1 MKQIQQRDGHVV
13 GMKFL
18 SWITAASLLLLGQVA
33 RADNMMMARTTQTF
47 PEAMAE
53 LQNQIRSK
61 GYVVS
66 RVQRVDIGL
75 TKSGYKTDKYR
86 VVFYG
91 KPDEI
96 RQLSQTHPELT
107 AYLPLKISIFAED
120 RDTILVTANPKHLNK
135 AGDAALAKI
144 VNRWEQDLVD
154 IFRQM
159 RESN

>member
-1 MKQIQQRDGHVV
+1 MRGSMIRVWLMFGILAILAVK
-13 GMKFL
+13 
-18 SWITAASLLLLGQVA
+18 SAA
-33 RADNMMMARTTQTF
+33 ADSMLMVRTTQSF

-53 LQNQIRSK
+53 LQNQIRAQ

-96 RQLSQTHPELT
+96 RLLSQHYPQLT
-107 AYLPLKISIFAED
+107 AYLPLKISIFAEGN
-120 RDTILVTANPKHLNK
+120 DTILVSANPQHLKK
-135 AGDAALAKI
+135 AGDAKLAGI
-144 VNRWEQDLVD
+144 IDGWERDLAT
-154 IFRQM
+154 IFQKLSTG
-159 RESN
+159 E

>member
-1 MKQIQQRDGHVV
+1 MSHIKQPTV
-13 GMKFL
+13 F
-18 SWITAASLLLLGQVA
+18 LLGLVFLFTGQLA
-33 RADNMMMARTTQTF
+33 RADNMIMVRTTQTF

-53 LQNQIRSK
+53 LQNQIRKK

-86 VVFYG
+86 VVFFG

-96 RQLSQTHPELT
+96 RDLSRRYPQLT

-120 RDTILVTANPKHLNK
+120 RDTILVSANPQHLKK
-135 AGDAALAKI
+135 AGDAELVKI
-144 VNRWEQDLVD
+144 IDRWERDMAS
-154 IFRQM
+154 IFRQIGSA
-159 RESN
+159 E

>member
-1 MKQIQQRDGHVV
+1 MNPIRTTVLLVTGLVLLWGSQI
-13 GMKFL
+13 
-18 SWITAASLLLLGQVA
+18 SY
-33 RADNMMMARTTQTF
+33 ADNMMMVRTTQTF

-53 LQNQIRSK
+53 LQNQIRER

-91 KPDEI
+91 KPEEI
-96 RQLSQTHPELT
+96 RELSRRYPQLT

-120 RDTILVTANPKHLNK
+120 RDTILVTANPQHLK
-135 AGDAALAKI
+135 KVGDAELAKVI
-144 VNRWEQDLVD
+144 DVWEKDLAT
-154 IFRQM
+154 IFSKIGA
-159 RESN
+159 E

>member
-1 MKQIQQRDGHVV
+1 MSMIKTSLRKLISAVLFV
-13 GMKFL
+13 GSL
-18 SWITAASLLLLGQVA
+18 AAAHLA
-33 RADNMMMARTTQTF
+33 HADNMMMVRTTQTF

-53 LQNQIRSK
+53 LQNQIRAQ

-91 KPDEI
+91 KPEEI
-96 RQLSQTHPELT
+96 RKLSRRYPELT

-120 RDTILVTANPKHLNK
+120 RDTILVTANPQHLKK
-135 AGDAALAKI
+135 AGDAELGWI
-144 VNRWEQDLVD
+144 INGWEKDLVA
-154 IFRQM
+154 IFRHM
-159 RESN
+159 GELN

>member
-1 MKQIQQRDGHVV
+1 MSRPAAVRIEDLGNPILPDAVLEQSWHVRRLLIQ
-13 GMKFL
+13 
-18 SWITAASLLLLGQVA
+18 
-33 RADNMMMARTTQTF
+33 
-47 PEAMAE
+47 E
-53 LQNQIRSK
+53 QIRAR

-75 TKSGYKTDKYR
+75 TSSGYKTDKYR

-96 RQLSQTHPELT
+96 RKLSEQYPELT

-120 RDTILVTANPKHLNK
+120 KDSILVTANPQHLSK
-135 AGDAALAKI
+135 MGDADLHKAI
-144 VNRWEQDLVD
+144 DRWERDMVD
-154 IFRQM
+154 IFRKM

>member
-1 MKQIQQRDGHVV
+1 MSHIKQLTV
-13 GMKFL
+13 
-18 SWITAASLLLLGQVA
+18 LLLGLVFLFTGHLA
-33 RADNMMMARTTQTF
+33 LADNMMMVRTTQTF

-53 LQNQIRSK
+53 LQNQIRKK

-86 VVFYG
+86 VVFFG

-96 RQLSQTHPELT
+96 RDLSRRYPQLT

-120 RDTILVTANPKHLNK
+120 RDTILVSANPQHLKK
-135 AGDAALAKI
+135 AGDAELAKVI
-144 VNRWEQDLVD
+144 DRWERDMAS
-154 IFRQM
+154 IFRQIGSA
-159 RESN
+159 E